1 MKNTADSAV
10 ILNDSTAKK
19 KFDVYRVR
27 EDFPILSRLVNGKP
41 LIYLDN
47 AATTQKPSQVIESL
61 HQYYS
66 YENANIHRGLYFL
79 SELAT
84 ESYESAR
91 LKVKEFINAM
101 SASEIIFVRG
111 ATEAINLL
119 ATSFARSGFFTQDSE
134 IIVSEME
141 HHANIVPWQIAA
153 ESLGIKL
160 RVIPF
165 NENGELMI
173 EKLPELINKNTKLVS
188 VVHISNALGTINP
201 VREIIRIAHENA
213 IPVLVDGSQSVP
225 HMPVDVQDL
234 DCDFFVF
241 SGHKMFA
248 PTGIGI
254 LYGKTLYLDKLP
266 PYQGGGDM
274 IRTVSFEKSTF
285 EDIPHKF
292 EAGTPNIAGGI
303 ALGSAIDYLNSFDRL
318 ELLQHEDALLNYAT
332 EKLLSVRGLRIIGTA
347 KTKASVISFIIEGIH
362 PYDIGTIIDTDG
374 IALRTG
380 HHCTQPVMKHFG
392 LPATAR
398 ASFAF
403 YNTIEEVDSLIK
415 GIHKVIKMFN

>member
-1 MKNTADSAV
+1 MKNTADSAI

-119 ATSFARSGFFTQDSE
+119 ATSFARSGFFTQGSE

-285 EDIPHKF
+285 EDLPHKF

-303 ALGSAIDYLNSFDRL
+303 ALGSAIDYLNSFDRM

>member
-119 ATSFARSGFFTQDSE
+119 ATSFARSGFFTQGSE

-303 ALGSAIDYLNSFDRL
+303 ALGSAIDYLNSFDRM

-347 KTKASVISFIIEGIH
+347 KAKASVISFIIEGIH

>member
-347 KTKASVISFIIEGIH
+347 KAKASVISFIIEGIH

>member
-119 ATSFARSGFFTQDSE
+119 ATSFARSGFFTQGSE

>member
-119 ATSFARSGFFTQDSE
+119 ATSFARSGFFTQGSE

-173 EKLPELINKNTKLVS
+173 EKLPELINKNTKFVS

-285 EDIPHKF
+285 EDLPHKF

-303 ALGSAIDYLNSFDRL
+303 ALGSAIDYLNSFDRM

-347 KTKASVISFIIEGIH
+347 KAKASVISFIIEGIH